1 MQVCM
6 VVLVLVVGWVG
17 GLGAGDCNNR
27 VASVSKQSDAVCLT
41 LVSCFVQLIER

>member
-17 GLGAGDCNNR
+17 GLGGDCNNR
-27 VASVSKQSDAVCLT
+27 VASVSKQSDLPCV
-41 LVSCFVQLIER
+41 